1 MTARRLPRTVR
12 GRALP
17 RTAPDDLAWPPGL
30 RGHSPL
36 LVLPLLGLLGGGLL
50 AVAVA
55 LVTGARTDLGYGL
68 THTAAASVG
77 LLLLVLVSPWTAS
90 GRGGRAASPLAEPA
104 PLRVPA
110 QDQPSH
116 DDRRQDALR

>member
-1 MTARRLPRTVR
+1 MTAPRLPRTAR

-17 RTAPDDLAWPPGL
+17 RPVPDELSWPPVV

-36 LVLPLLGLLGGGLL
+36 LVVPLLGWLGGGLF
-50 AVAVA
+50 AIMVA
-55 LVTGARTDLGYGL
+55 LMTGARADLAYGL

-90 GRGGRAASPLAEPA
+90 GRGRRAASPLSEPA

>member
-1 MTARRLPRTVR
+1 MTAPRLPRTAR

-17 RTAPDDLAWPPGL
+17 RPVPDELSWPPVV

-36 LVLPLLGLLGGGLL
+36 LVVPLLGWLGGGLF
-50 AVAVA
+50 AIMVA
-55 LVTGARTDLGYGL
+55 LMTGARADLAYGL

-90 GRGGRAASPLAEPA
+90 GRGGRAASPLSEPA

-110 QDQPSH
+110 QHQPSH